1 MAGYG
6 ARKSQCKHQV
16 LQYAHL
22 TRPTL
27 LPLFSA
33 HFFSQEALLLA
44 REASLLPPEG
54 IFLSLEA
61 SLLPPEGIFLS
72 LEASLLPSAASKLH
86 AVAPLLRRAATGQVL
101 FSFEYTW
108 EITAPKSHYS
118 FKASSKQLDPR
129 EGRGPS
135 VIAQARR
142 ARFLLARPHE
152 ARRGMHPAAEVN
164 GNASRC

>member
-1 MAGYG
+1 
-6 ARKSQCKHQV
+6 
-16 LQYAHL
+16 
-22 TRPTL
+22 L
-27 LPLFSA
+27 LA
-33 HFFSQEALLLA
+33 KEASLLA
-44 REASLLPPEG
+44 REASLLPLEG